1 MFLVRYALACQTIS
15 EGKMPISPGK
25 VDLFCL
31 FVACSYTSM
40 EATVLTCCFS
50 WVRSWMPKV
59 LWNNKLSVSLERV
72 EWSCWFFAC
81 SFCIKTSIEVHCKNM
96 PFWLGIFRYR
106 LSAINIVRCFE
117 LQSWTHQA
125 DFLLLLKLQTI
136 LGYDPKILLATRFAG
151 FFTFDLFHLL
161 TLMLGVHCYIVLVN
175 SVKWP
180 YYQKDINQI
189 NFDYPTPWNLALP
202 IFQFFILILFN
213 VNLSFNKTLL
223 ALFFFEW

>member
-1 MFLVRYALACQTIS
+1 MQSHIDGSDSVNI
-15 EGKMPISPGK
+15 
-25 VDLFCL
+25 LF
-31 FVACSYTSM
+31 Y
-40 EATVLTCCFS
+40 

-81 SFCIKTSIEVHCKNM
+81 SYLHLDIHWSCKNV
-96 PFWLGIFRYR
+96 PFWLGIFRHR
-106 LSAINIVRCFE
+106 LSANNIRCFE
-117 LQSWTHQA
+117 LQKLEKYLRYRA
-125 DFLLLLKLQTI
+125 DFLLPLKLQTV
-136 LGYDPKILLATRFAG
+136 LGYDPKILLATLFPG
-151 FFTFDLFHLL
+151 FFTFDLFDLL